1 MKMNMTSSTISSDNY
16 YFDIEALLEMFPDF
30 IIYIAIGG
38 RSGGKT
44 YGSLKYMLL
53 HRKKFVFVKR
63 CIEDVK
69 ILCAGNT
76 YGAKGGNEHSVDLSP
91 MAPLNR
97 DFEKNIRA
105 FSIPNVPAL
114 GAFFPCDKDNVP
126 EADAIGYIAALNGV
140 HKFKGFDLSECHYYF
155 NGGVIWAK
163 DDEPARL
170 FFKDWF
176 ERWENSRSPGNHHDQ
191 FSLNAVQKDRKL
203 ITELDGSWNCQFTSC
218 YASLS
223 YLRNVKVMHYLSVQP
238 DGLYRL
244 NNAELMCGELSDEE
258 IGKIIERPERL
269 FNPFHMFAD
278 SSDEYKLT
286 LTSHYSFIARIYKRH
301 PKLFRFWEKVL
312 SKFRA

>member
-1 MKMNMTSSTISSDNY
+1 MFKIVYVTVGSKKTEYINMQRIAVASAKKHMPDVPVVIVTDDLTLPHLRKHLDRDGVELSAFPIPDGYSIVEKSRYLKTNLRNLLDGDFLFLDSDTIICTDFSK
-16 YFDIEALLEMFPDF
+16 EVPDCSVGLVLDENRPLDEQDDGGA
-30 IIYIAIGG
+30 AI
-38 RSGGKT
+38 R
-44 YGSLKYMLL
+44 
-53 HRKKFVFVKR
+53 RAAEKR
-63 CIEDVK
+63 
-69 ILCAGNT
+69 
-76 YGAKGGNEHSVDLSP
+76 
-91 MAPLNR
+91 
-97 DFEKNIRA
+97 
-105 FSIPNVPAL
+105 
-114 GAFFPCDKDNVP
+114 
-126 EADAIGYIAALNGV
+126 
-140 HKFKGFDLSECHYYF
+140 GFDLSECHYYF
-155 NGGVIWAK
+155 NSGVIWAK

-269 FNPFHMFAD
+269 LNPFHMFAD